1 MLRKMRKMKLKA
13 METIKR
19 HSIEIL
25 NVLLQNE
32 LLTLKIK
39 TMSYYISTKLE
50 SDTLMAIKILDFR
63 RQKSVQ
69 DK

>member
-1 MLRKMRKMKLKA
+1 MLRKMREMKLKA

-25 NVLLQNE
+25 NVLLQNK
-32 LLTLKIK
+32 LLTLKVK

>member
-50 SDTLMAIKILDFR
+50 SDTLLAIKVLDFR
-63 RQKSVQ
+63 RQKSV
-69 DK
+69 KYK